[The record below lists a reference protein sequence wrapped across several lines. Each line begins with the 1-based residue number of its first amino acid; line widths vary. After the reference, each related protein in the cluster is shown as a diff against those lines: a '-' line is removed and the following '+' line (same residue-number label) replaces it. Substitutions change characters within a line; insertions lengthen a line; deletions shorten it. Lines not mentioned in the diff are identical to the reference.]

1 MEFKHTPAYEAFLQ
15 FKVDVGGNE
24 PTMISSLSSLSL
36 HVPFRRHLR
45 HLVYLEE

>member
-15 FKVDVGGNE
+15 FKVDVGGE
-24 PTMISSLSSLSL
+24 KPTMTCRLVSL
-36 HVPFRRHLR
+36 HELFRRHLW